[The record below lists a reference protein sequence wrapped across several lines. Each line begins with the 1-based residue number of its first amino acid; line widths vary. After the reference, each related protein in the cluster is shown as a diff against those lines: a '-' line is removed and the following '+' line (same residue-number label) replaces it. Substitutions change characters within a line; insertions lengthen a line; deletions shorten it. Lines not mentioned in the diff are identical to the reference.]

1 MRVTSGCTPSFLHAS
16 ENQHALGNLSM
27 LILGS
32 TVNNWHN
39 KLKWLFCQYL
49 TLKVSTW
56 KGDHSKVLPLLNIT
70 GAERTYFWATTKKKL
85 VLKNWR
91 RKKIIMTSKI
101 IIIEN
106 LPVSKIADSV
116 REKPS
121 KFTLKDK
128 MSYSHY
134 VYNKIKR
141 LFPLKGIVP
150 LKT

>member
-1 MRVTSGCTPSFLHAS
+1 M
-16 ENQHALGNLSM
+16 
-27 LILGS
+27 
-32 TVNNWHN
+32 
-39 KLKWLFCQYL
+39 
-49 TLKVSTW
+49 TL
-56 KGDHSKVLPLLNIT
+56 
-70 GAERTYFWATTKKKL
+70 
-85 VLKNWR
+85 
-91 RKKIIMTSKI
+91 KI

-141 LFPLKGIVP
+141 L
-150 LKT
+150 